1 VIMRKILI
9 VDDDE
14 DDKDFLCE
22 AIQNI
27 DDSAYCIWVSDGLH
41 ALRLINDGSFNPPDY
56 IFLDLNMPKIGGIQ
70 CLNKIRK
77 LRQYESIPVIIYT
90 TSKISPE
97 QFDLHSLGPIAVL
110 SKPTRISEL
119 TKAVDDIFKS
129 THSELNDAGGGTK
142 IDGQL

>member
-1 VIMRKILI
+1 MLIMRKILI

-70 CLNKIRK
+70 CRHCKGPDRNGSAQEPLFSRTIFTVK
-77 LRQYESIPVIIYT
+77 L
-90 TSKISPE
+90 
-97 QFDLHSLGPIAVL
+97 G
-110 SKPTRISEL
+110 
-119 TKAVDDIFKS
+119 
-129 THSELNDAGGGTK
+129 
-142 IDGQL
+142 

>member
-1 VIMRKILI
+1 MKKILI

-27 DDSAYCIWVSDGLH
+27 DSSAYCIWVSDGLH
-41 ALRLINDGSFNPPDY
+41 ALRLINDDSFNPPDF

-77 LRQYESIPVIIYT
+77 LHNYEGVPVIIYT
-90 TSKISPE
+90 TSKISTD
-97 QFDLHSLGPIAVL
+97 QFDLPELGPISIL
-110 SKPTRISEL
+110 SKPTRIAEL
-119 TKAVDDIFKS
+119 SKAVEEIFRS
-129 THSELNDAGGGTK
+129 QYTVVNNGGK
-142 IDGQL
+142 E